1 MLVRALAHESGVN
14 FVSIKGPEVS
24 IPVVPLP
31 PHSWPSSID
40 RCHLHSESR
49 ATQC

>member
-24 IPVVPLP
+24 ILAVPLP
-31 PHSWPSSID
+31 PHSCSSSMD
-40 RCHLHSESR
+40 RCHLRNRPRVTEY
-49 ATQC
+49 

>member
-31 PHSWPSSID
+31 PH
-40 RCHLHSESR
+40 
-49 ATQC
+49 T